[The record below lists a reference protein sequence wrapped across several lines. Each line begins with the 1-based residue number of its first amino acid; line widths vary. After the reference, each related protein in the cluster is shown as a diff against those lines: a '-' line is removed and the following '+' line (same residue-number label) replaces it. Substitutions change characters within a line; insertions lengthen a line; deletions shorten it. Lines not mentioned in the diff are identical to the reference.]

1 MIKFSKK
8 FEIGASMSAMQ
19 TEGKGITRIGDLA
32 FDKYY

>member
-19 TEGKGITRIGDLA
+19 TEERVLQRLVIS
-32 FDKYY
+32 FW